1 MQPLQFLV
9 PLEPLEAV
17 EPYLPAVI
25 LVLVLANMATRALAH
40 RTYRKQAAASDDDE
54 ALSRYAPHSVTNVLL
69 VLASFAF
76 LIVEPHGGMVMSVLV
91 LGVFLTDIFEF
102 ESRKVEAR
110 NGLDFEQPKA
120 AVAASLIVLLY
131 AGFQSLF
138 GFIEP
143 FWSAVV

>member
-9 PLEPLEAV
+9 PLEPIEAV
-17 EPYLPAVI
+17 GPYLPAVI

-40 RTYRKQAAASDDDE
+40 RTYRKQAAASEDDE
-54 ALSRYAPHSVTNVLL
+54 ELSMYTPHNLTNLLL
-69 VLASFAF
+69 VLTSFAF
-76 LIVEPHGGMVMSVLV
+76 LLVEPHGGMVMSVLV
-91 LGVFLTDIFEF
+91 LGVFLTDVFEF

-120 AVAASLIVLLY
+120 AVAASLIALLY

-138 GFIEP
+138 QFVAP
-143 FWSAVV
+143 FWNAVV

>member
-9 PLEPLEAV
+9 PLEPIEAV
-17 EPYLPAVI
+17 GPYLPAVI

-54 ALSRYAPHSVTNVLL
+54 ALSRYAPHSATNVLL

-76 LIVEPHGGMVMSVLV
+76 MVVEPHGGMVMSVLV
-91 LGVFLTDIFEF
+91 LGVFLADVFEF
-102 ESRKVEAR
+102 ESRRVEAR
-110 NGLDFEQPKA
+110 NGLDFERPKA
-120 AVAASLIVLLY
+120 AVVASLIALLY

-138 GFIEP
+138 EFIAP
-143 FWSAVV
+143 VWNAVV